1 MTTEPIYILSGV
13 RTAIGDF
20 GGGLKDFAPAALGKL
35 VIEEAV
41 KRAGVTP
48 SDVGHV
54 VMGQVIQSDPK
65 DAYLA
70 RVAAVDAGLPIEA
83 PALTLNRLRSEE
95 HTSELQSLMST
106 SYAVCCL

>member
-20 GGGLKDFAPAALGKL
+20 GGGLKDFAPAARGKL

-54 VMGQVIQSDPK
+54 VMGQVIQSDPRE
-65 DAYLA
+65 AYLA
-70 RVAAVDAGLPIEA
+70 RVAAVGA
-83 PALTLNRLRSEE
+83 RSEE
-95 HTSELQSLMST
+95 RRVGTEGVGPCRSGGV
-106 SYAVCCL
+106 A

>member
-65 DAYLA
+65 DDSLA
-70 RVAAVDAGLPIEA
+70 RVAAVDAGLPLEA
-83 PALTLNRLRSEE
+83 PALTINRMCRSAERGVGKE
-95 HTSELQSLMST
+95 GGSQCIS
-106 SYAVCCL
+106 